1 MKRILILAA
10 LCLMPAMAWA
20 QKALPSIEV
29 KDIDGNTV
37 NVQSIMD
44 DGVPVLLSFSYT
56 TCKPCLQELGAVNDA
71 YVDWIEEA
79 EFKVVAVSTDDSRS
93 SAKVKPMVNG
103 RGWTDFTILLD
114 ENSDLKRAMN
124 VQTQPTVFVLD
135 REGNV
140 VYTHTGYT
148 PGSEEELFDQILKLQ

>member
-1 MKRILILAA
+1 MRRFLLFVIFFFVPFAV
-10 LCLMPAMAWA
+10 WA
-20 QKALPSIEV
+20 QKGLPSVEV

-37 NVQSIMD
+37 NVQSILD
-44 DGVPVLLSFSYT
+44 DGVPVILSFWYT
-56 TCKPCLQELGAVNDA
+56 TCKPCLQELGAINDA
-71 YVDWIEEA
+71 YVDWSEEA
-79 EFKVVAVSTDDSRS
+79 DFKVVAVSTDDSRS

-135 REGNV
+135 KDGNV
-140 VYTHTGYT
+140 VYTHTSYT

>member
-1 MKRILILAA
+1 MKK
-10 LCLMPAMAWA
+10 LMFLTVLTVLPMVMWA
-20 QKALPSIEV
+20 QKSLPSIEV
-29 KDIDGNTV
+29 KDIDGNAV
-37 NVQSIMD
+37 NVQSVLE
-44 DGVPVLLSFSYT
+44 DGVPVILSFWYT

-79 EFKVVAVSTDDSRS
+79 DFKVVAVSTDDSRS

-114 ENSDLKRAMN
+114 ENGDLKRAMN
-124 VQTQPTVFVLD
+124 VQTQPTVFILD
-135 REGNV
+135 KDGNV

>member
-1 MKRILILAA
+1 MRRFLLFVIFFFVPFAV
-10 LCLMPAMAWA
+10 WA
-20 QKALPSIEV
+20 QKGLPSVEV

-37 NVQSIMD
+37 NVQSILD
-44 DGVPVLLSFSYT
+44 DGVPVILSFWYT
-56 TCKPCLQELGAVNDA
+56 TCKPCLQELGAINDA
-71 YVDWIEEA
+71 YVDWSEEA
-79 EFKVVAVSTDDSRS
+79 DFKVVAVSTDDSRS
-93 SAKVKPMVNG
+93 SAKVKPMVGG

-135 REGNV
+135 RDGNI

>member
-1 MKRILILAA
+1 MKRVVIIAA
-10 LCLMPAMAWA
+10 LVLLPLIAMA
-20 QKALPSIEV
+20 QKGLPSVEV
-29 KDIDGNTV
+29 KDIDGNVV
-37 NVQSIMD
+37 NVQSILD
-44 DGVPVLLSFSYT
+44 DGVPVILSFWYT
-56 TCKPCLQELGAVNDA
+56 TCKPCLQELGAINDA
-71 YVDWIEEA
+71 YVDWSEEA
-79 EFKVVAVSTDDSRS
+79 DFKVVAVSTDDSRS
-93 SAKVKPMVNG
+93 SAKVKPMVGG

-135 REGNV
+135 KDGNV

>member
-1 MKRILILAA
+1 MKRLFIISA
-10 LCLMPAMAWA
+10 LCLMSVVTWA
-20 QKALPSIEV
+20 QKGLPSVEV
-29 KDIDGNTV
+29 KDIDGNVV
-37 NVQSIMD
+37 NVQSILD
-44 DGVPVLLSFSYT
+44 DGVPVILSFWYT
-56 TCKPCLQELGAVNDA
+56 TCKPCLQELGAINDA
-71 YVDWIEEA
+71 YVDWSEEA
-79 EFKVVAVSTDDSRS
+79 DFKVVAVSTDDSRS
-93 SAKVKPMVNG
+93 SAKVKPMVGG

-135 REGNV
+135 KDGNV

>member
-1 MKRILILAA
+1 MKRFLFLAA
-10 LCLMPAMAWA
+10 ALLLPCLAWA
-20 QKALPSIEV
+20 QKDLPSVEV
-29 KDIDGNTV
+29 KDIDGNAV
-37 NVQSIMD
+37 NVQSIME
-44 DGVPVLLSFSYT
+44 DGVPVILSFWYT

-79 EFKVVAVSTDDSRS
+79 EFKVVAVATYDSTS

-114 ENSDLKRAMN
+114 ENGDLKRAMN
-124 VQTQPTVFVLD
+124 VQTQPTVFILD
-135 REGNV
+135 REGKI

>member
-1 MKRILILAA
+1 MKRLFIISA
-10 LCLMPAMAWA
+10 LCLMSVVTWA
-20 QKALPSIEV
+20 QKGLPSVEV
-29 KDIDGNTV
+29 KDIDGNVV
-37 NVQSIMD
+37 NVQSILD
-44 DGVPVLLSFSYT
+44 D
-56 TCKPCLQELGAVNDA
+56 
-71 YVDWIEEA
+71 
-79 EFKVVAVSTDDSRS
+79 FKVVAVSTDDSRS
-93 SAKVKPMVNG
+93 SAKVKPMVGG

-135 REGNV
+135 KDGNV

>member
-1 MKRILILAA
+1 MKKLILLTA
-10 LCLMPAMAWA
+10 LAVLPMVMWA
-20 QKALPSIEV
+20 QKSLPSIEV
-29 KDIDGNTV
+29 KDIDGNAV
-37 NVQSIMD
+37 NVQSVLD
-44 DGVPVLLSFSYT
+44 DGVPVILSFWYT

-79 EFKVVAVSTDDSRS
+79 DFKVVAVSTDDSRS

-114 ENSDLKRAMN
+114 ENGDLKRAMN
-124 VQTQPTVFVLD
+124 VQTEPTVFILD
-135 REGNV
+135 KDGNV